1 MKLSIIIPVY
11 NGAEF
16 IQKSYDSVMKQ
27 QLEDYEIVYIDNNSK
42 DESVK
47 IIEALQESNSNIQL
61 YFQTRQGEA
70 QTRNKGIEK
79 AKGDF
84 IHQLDVD
91 DELFPDV
98 LNKMMRVL
106 DENPA
111 IEAVFGKM
119 AISSKTIK
127 DTPKPNEET
136 NNVTL
141 KDKPYWGLKWF
152 SDLRTVVGEAAFM
165 HRRSVFEK
173 IGVYTENLP
182 IIGTDL
188 AFDIKL
194 GMTCNVA
201 CMDTY
206 IYLYFKHEMSLIE
219 GVKKKTHRAFMVWP
233 RLVKEHMPFYLNNE
247 TPLRFKE
254 LLFSQL
260 YNTLGKQLYFT
271 KTYLARKKLK
281 QKLLI
286 EMSPIDVSILIK
298 FFLSIL
304 VIFPFSYVIKF
315 YGYYVVPF
323 VIRKIKK

>member
-219 GVKKKTHRAFMVWP
+219 GVKKK
-233 RLVKEHMPFYLNNE
+233 
-247 TPLRFKE
+247 
-254 LLFSQL
+254 
-260 YNTLGKQLYFT
+260 NT
-271 KTYLARKKLK
+271 
-281 QKLLI
+281 
-286 EMSPIDVSILIK
+286 
-298 FFLSIL
+298 
-304 VIFPFSYVIKF
+304 
-315 YGYYVVPF
+315 
-323 VIRKIKK
+323 